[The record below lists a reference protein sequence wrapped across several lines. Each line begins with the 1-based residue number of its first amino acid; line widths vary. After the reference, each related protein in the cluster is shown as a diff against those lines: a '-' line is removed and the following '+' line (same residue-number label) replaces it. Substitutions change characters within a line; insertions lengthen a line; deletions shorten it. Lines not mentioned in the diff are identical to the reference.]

1 MRVMEANMKYFA
13 QSVFAILLA
22 ATASFAN
29 ETEVNDDAIILKG
42 AEINLDD
49 FLWVNRPIVVLADSP
64 DDPRFLEQLRLLE
77 ERLPDLKERD
87 VVVITD
93 TDPSQQ
99 TDLRQALRPRGF
111 MLVLIGKDGGIKLRK
126 PSPWSVREIS
136 RVIDKMPMRRQ
147 EIRTGG

>member
-1 MRVMEANMKYFA
+1 MKYFA

-29 ETEVNDDAIILKG
+29 ETEVNDDASILKG

>member
-1 MRVMEANMKYFA
+1 MKYFA

-29 ETEVNDDAIILKG
+29 ETEVNDNAIILKG

-136 RVIDKMPMRRQ
+136 RVLDKMPMRRQ